1 MAEAQ
6 DTGLFD
12 AWITDRIY
20 FQVVPPRTGSTG
32 EFESWITD
40 RIYYRDYVEAE
51 LVPPPPV
58 PPGIV
63 LGPGGIPRRIAEWER
78 ERRQD
83 LKVILE
89 FWQDYFRNVLKLGEA
104 QARQRTEEIIRL
116 SVQDDV
122 DILDLIDLL

>member
-1 MAEAQ
+1 MAEPQ

-51 LVPPPPV
+51 LVPPV
-58 PPGIV
+58 PPAPPIV
-63 LGPGGIPRRIAEWER
+63 IIGSGKPIRRR
-78 ERRQD
+78 ERPEPEEPWKPEWKHPWEGD
-83 LKVILE
+83 DEDAIFL
-89 FWQDYFRNVLKLGEA
+89 FR
-104 QARQRTEEIIRL
+104 
-116 SVQDDV
+116 
-122 DILDLIDLL
+122 